1 MAILVGTTVADT
13 LQGEAGDDLIV
24 GLEGDDRLIGES
36 PNGSAFGN
44 DTIIGGAGNDLLD
57 GAGLETSSEVDIL
70 IGGEGEDIFSLQDD
84 GDVYDSLSVIV
95 DFEYTFAFTGG
106 SLGITD
112 NDEISLPGVG
122 ASAFNNFTF
131 QNGSWQG
138 LNGAFLERTG
148 PSVAGEQV
156 AFFVNQNAFVLNF
169 IFSSS
174 FSPII

>member
-13 LQGEAGDDLIV
+13 LQGEAGDDLII
-24 GLEGDDRLIGES
+24 GLGGDDRLIGES

-44 DTIIGGAGNDLLD
+44 DTIIGGAGDDLLD

-70 IGGEGEDIFSLQDD
+70 IGGEGEDTFSLQDD

-95 DFEYTFAFTGG
+95 DFEFFIDFSDGVLEIV
-106 SLGITD
+106 SD
-112 NDEISLPGVG
+112 QISLPGVG
-122 ASAFNNFTF
+122 STAFVDRFEF
-131 QNGSWQG
+131 QDGDFEG
-138 LNGAFLERTG
+138 LDGAFLVRTG

-156 AFFVNQNAFVLNF
+156 AFFVGYEQGFLNF
-169 IFSSS
+169 LFGSV